1 ILHGLFKATL
11 FLRSG
16 SAVRHFSVPSRAN
29 ERMSYVWIVSGRILA
44 FLIGL
49 GFWLSA
55 PEESYRLVSGLILA
69 WSLSVSWTQ
78 LVAFGEGNFG

>member
-1 ILHGLFKATL
+1 LGAYIPAIIHLILHGLLKATL

-16 SAVRHFSVPSRAN
+16 SPVRHFSVPSRAN

-55 PEESYRLVSGLILA
+55 PEESYRLVS
-69 WSLSVSWTQ
+69 
-78 LVAFGEGNFG
+78 